1 MRDLRTGFI
10 LNYKNFNDSNTNS
23 KSEALNSKQ
32 TQITKIRNPKQN
44 NSSLV
49 RCFEHLSAL
58 GKLEFSK
65 ATTRLVVL
73 LFVLSTFLWAKQKLP
88 SPCYL
93 LEVSSIG
100 FPVAEKEK
108 DAWKINELMIFNE
121 KLYLGH
127 GCAVVNTG
135 PTDVI
140 YYDLKK
146 KKFIT
151 EFTIDDE
158 AIYLYQIIDT
168 KLMIPGIDATEDWDF
183 GNFYILTDTGWIKH
197 RTIPNGIHVNY
208 LASFNEK
215 LFAST
220 GTFGKIG
227 KDVEHYFG
235 GIFCSADIGK
245 TWTLSYA
252 TPSDDQSVY
261 RVNALLVYKKNLY
274 SFPFA
279 YSGLKKEEIPE
290 KYHVG
295 LSEKPYS
302 EGYYLI
308 FNEDIF
314 GQSDVL
320 VYDGKRWRWDDIIP
334 KDKLCNISK
343 PFVFKDKIVMPVLSG
358 EYIDYLSLKHKLPH
372 QAGKALY
379 IFDGKHTKKTKFKY
393 DKIIDV
399 LVKEDF
405 LYLLIEQNN
414 IHYIAKTQNLK
425 KWEYFL
431 IPPAIENP
439 KSIEFNDNTFY
450 IGTEKGNIFESNSSK
465 PIKKIKEAKN
475 IVPKKIFGAAEL
487 PKDSKWYWVAIS
499 EWQHPDSLAKITA
512 EVKFG
517 NVIKITTE
525 NIAKI
530 SVFPPFCYL
539 NLNRDIILIIDNTV
553 VYEGKI
559 DKTNE
564 LICTRIEENGE
575 VVWEIEKK

>member
-1 MRDLRTGFI
+1 MKYFKIGLI
-10 LNYKNFNDSNTNS
+10 L
-23 KSEALNSKQ
+23 L
-32 TQITKIRNPKQN
+32 I
-44 NSSLV
+44 
-49 RCFEHLSAL
+49 
-58 GKLEFSK
+58 
-65 ATTRLVVL
+65 
-73 LFVLSTFLWAKQKLP
+73 FVLPNFSNAKRKLP

-93 LEVSSIG
+93 LELSSIG

-151 EFTIDDE
+151 EFTVDDE
-158 AIYLYQIIDT
+158 AIYYYQIIDN

-215 LFAST
+215 LFVST
-220 GTFGKIG
+220 GTYSSIG
-227 KDVEHYFG
+227 EDIEFAVG
-235 GIFCSADIGK
+235 GIFCSIDAGK

-261 RVNALLVYKKNLY
+261 RVNALLVYKEKLY
-274 SFPFA
+274 AFPFA
-279 YSGLKKEEIPE
+279 YSSLKKVEIPE
-290 KYHVG
+290 KYHAG
-295 LSEKPYS
+295 LSEKPYY
-302 EGYYLI
+302 EDYYLI

-320 VYDGKRWRWDDIIP
+320 VYDGKRWRCEDIIP
-334 KDKLCNISK
+334 KDELCYISK
-343 PFVFKDKIVMPVLSG
+343 PFVFNDKLVMPVLSG
-358 EYIDYLSLKHKLPH
+358 KYIDYLSLKDKLPD
-372 QAGKALY
+372 QAKKILCS
-379 IFDGKHTKKTKFKY
+379 FDGKHTQEIQFKY

-405 LYLLIEQNN
+405 LYLLIEQDN
-414 IHYIAKTQNLK
+414 IHYIVKTQDLK

-431 IPPAIENP
+431 IPQAIENP
-439 KSIEFNDNTFY
+439 KSIEFNASTFY
-450 IGTEKGNIFESNSSK
+450 IGTKNGNIFESIGSK
-465 PIKKIKEAKN
+465 PIKTLEESKD

-487 PKDSKWYWVAIS
+487 PGDSKWYWVAIN
-499 EWQHPDSLAKITA
+499 EWQHSGTLAKISA

-517 NVIKITTE
+517 NVIKITTD

-530 SVFPPFCYL
+530 SVFLPSYYL
-539 NLNRDIILIIDNTV
+539 NLDRNIILIIDNTI
-553 VYEGKI
+553 VYKGKL
-559 DKTNE
+559 DNTNE
-564 LICTRIEENGE
+564 LICTRTEENGE
-575 VVWEIEKK
+575 IVWEIEKR